1 MNEKQFIKLFWLVKA
16 SLILVLVCVGFRAIT
31 GHLQPGTFAPAVVSG
46 DECPTEAEPELIP
59 SESPA
64 DYAVILRKN
73 LFGGSDNAVG
83 LGTGSD
89 RSQTLD
95 SMPSAEELGLRLV
108 GAIAGG
114 PTISRANIHNA
125 KTNTTGVYRIGDTIA
140 SSRVEAIQ
148 QDAVV
153 LQCDGQQFVLRLNT
167 GAKDSKDPTAGAE
180 PQTAEKP
187 VPTGNR
193 ASLPT
198 VKADYISEVFRK
210 ATIEPVVKNGRTQ
223 GLQITGLDKIPMA
236 ELFGLK
242 NGDIIRSVNGQQ
254 LSSKQKAFQVLMKA
268 KAQSKVDIQLL
279 RNGKSK
285 DLSFDR

>member
-16 SLILVLVCVGFRAIT
+16 LLILVLVCVGFRAIT
-31 GHLQPGTFAPAVVSG
+31 GHLQPGTFVPAVVSG
-46 DECPTEAEPELIP
+46 DECPTEVEPEFIP

-83 LGTGSD
+83 PGTGD
-89 RSQTLD
+89 PAQAID
-95 SMPSAEELGLRLV
+95 AMPSAEELGLRLV

-114 PTISRANIHNA
+114 PTISRANIQNT
-125 KTNTTGVYRIGDTIA
+125 KTNTTGVYRIGDTVA
-140 SSRVEAIQ
+140 SARVEAIQ

-167 GAKDSKDPTAGAE
+167 GVKDDKDPAAGAE
-180 PQTAEKP
+180 PQTVEKP

-193 ASLPT
+193 TPLPA